1 MKKPW
6 GEVKLEVLD
15 VKMTMKGGGHGGGK
29 HPHDPADPE
38 PETDIYS

>member
-1 MKKPW
+1 MKKTW

-15 VKMTMKGGGHGGGK
+15 VKMTMKGGGPGGK

-38 PETDIYS
+38 PETEICS